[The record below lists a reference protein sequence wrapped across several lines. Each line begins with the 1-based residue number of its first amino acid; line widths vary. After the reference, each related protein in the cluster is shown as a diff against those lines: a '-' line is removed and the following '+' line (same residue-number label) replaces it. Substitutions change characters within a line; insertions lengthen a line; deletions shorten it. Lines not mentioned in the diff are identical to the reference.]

1 MTNHLA
7 GETSPYLLQHAD
19 NPVEWHPWGEAA
31 LQRARAENKP
41 ILLSIGYSACHWCHV
56 MAHESFE
63 EAQVAA
69 IMNAHFI
76 NIKVDREERPDLDQ
90 IYQEAHY
97 MLNHRSGGWPLTMFL
112 TPDQVPFFAG
122 TYFPRTARH
131 GMHGFI
137 DLLPRVAEFF
147 HTRQADIA
155 QQNHTLLKLLT
166 QTLPAQ
172 DTSFPDAAFF
182 HSHQP
187 IEDAWIRLRQLHDST
202 FGGFGDAPK
211 FLHPAELAFC
221 LKRFVIDGNSDAL
234 QLVTHTLE
242 KMATG
247 GLYDQLGGGFCR
259 YSTDRYWRIPHFEKM
274 LYDNALLLPLYADA
288 WLLTQ
293 NPLFQ
298 QVVEETIAWA
308 VREMWV
314 SRDDQDSAAF
324 CSSLDADSEGH
335 EGKFYVW
342 TREAIQAIL
351 TPEEYTVTT
360 AYYGLDRPPNFEH
373 TFWHLEVVQSIAA
386 IASQHHL
393 SELFVRQQVESAR
406 EKLLLARAQR
416 VRPDRDDK
424 ILTSWNALMIKG
436 LARAGQVFQR
446 LDWVTL
452 AEQTVDFIHQRL
464 WRDGRLLATIKNDK
478 AHLNAYLDD
487 YAFLLDGLL
496 SLMQTNFRQSDL
508 DFATILAE
516 MLLDQFEDPAVGGF
530 FFTSHDHEKLIH
542 RSKTGH
548 DNAIPAGNG
557 MATIALQRLG
567 YLLGEPRYLQA
578 AERALQLFSGGM
590 AQQPGTHCS
599 LVIALEEFLTPP
611 RIVILRGAQTALSTW
626 RSTLQPHTLRAVIVT
641 LSAELTNL
649 PDNINKPLP
658 VDGKVGAWVCEGRRC
673 LPEIQQLENL
683 LAVMSSSNKPD
694 QT

>member
-1 MTNHLA
+1 MPNHLI

-19 NPVEWHPWGEAA
+19 NPVEWYPWGEAA

-63 EAQVAA
+63 DPQVAA

-90 IYQEAHY
+90 IYQDAHY
-97 MLNHRSGGWPLTMFL
+97 ILNHRSGGWPLTMFL
-112 TPDQVPFFAG
+112 APDQIPFFGG
-122 TYFPRTARH
+122 TYFPRTAHH

-147 HTRQADIA
+147 RTRPADIE
-155 QQNHTLLKLLT
+155 QQSGSLLKLLT
-166 QTLPAQ
+166 RTLPAQ
-172 DTSFPDAAFF
+172 DTSLT
-182 HSHQP
+182 HSRQP
-187 IEDAWIRLRQLHDST
+187 IEEAWTYLHHLYDST
-202 FGGFGDAPK
+202 SGGFGDAPK

-221 LKRFVIDGNSDAL
+221 LRRFVIDGNEDAR

-242 KMATG
+242 KMAAG

-288 WLLTQ
+288 WLLTR

-298 QVVEETIAWA
+298 RVTEETIAWA
-308 VREMWV
+308 TREMWIA
-314 SRDDQDSAAF
+314 RDGRDLGAF
-324 CSSLDADSEGH
+324 CSSLDADAEGQ

-342 TREAIQAIL
+342 TREAVQAVL
-351 TPEEYTVTT
+351 TPEEYVVTV

-373 TFWHLEVVQSIAA
+373 ACWHLEVVQSIAA
-386 IASQHHL
+386 IASQHQL
-393 SELFVRQQVESAR
+393 SEPTVQERINSAR
-406 EKLLLARAQR
+406 KKLLLARAQR
-416 VRPDRDDK
+416 VRPGRDDK

-446 LDWVTL
+446 PEWVAL
-452 AEQTVDFIHQRL
+452 AERTVDFVREQL
-464 WRDGRLLATIKNDK
+464 WKDSRLLATFKDGK

-496 SLMQTNFRQSDL
+496 TLIQTRFRQSDL
-508 DFATILAE
+508 DFATALAE
-516 MLLDQFEDPAVGGF
+516 KLLDQFEDSAAGGF

-542 RSKTGH
+542 RAKTGH

-557 MATIALQRLG
+557 IAAIALQRLG
-567 YLLGEPRYLQA
+567 HLLGEPRYLQA
-578 AERALQLFSGGM
+578 AERTLQIFSDEIS
-590 AQQPGTHCS
+590 QQPGTHCS
-599 LVIALEEFLTPP
+599 LLIALEEFLTPP
-611 RIVILRGAQTALSTW
+611 QIVILRGEQTVLPIWQTAL
-626 RSTLQPHTLRAVIVT
+626 LPYTLRAVTVA
-641 LSAELTNL
+641 LPAGLADL
-649 PDNINKPLP
+649 PDNLNKPLP
-658 VDGKVGAWVCEGRRC
+658 VGEKAGAWVCEDRRC
-673 LPEIQQLENL
+673 LPEIRQLEDL
-683 LAVMSSSNKPD
+683 LAVIALR
-694 QT
+694 Q

>member
-1 MTNHLA
+1 VPNHLI

-19 NPVEWHPWGEAA
+19 NPVEWYPWGEAA

-63 EAQVAA
+63 DPQVAA

-90 IYQEAHY
+90 IYQDAHY
-97 MLNHRSGGWPLTMFL
+97 ILNHRSGGWPLTMFL
-112 TPDQVPFFAG
+112 APDQIPFFGG
-122 TYFPRTARH
+122 TYFPRTAHH

-147 HTRQADIA
+147 RTRPADIE
-155 QQNHTLLKLLT
+155 QQSGSLLKLLT
-166 QTLPAQ
+166 RTLPAQ
-172 DTSFPDAAFF
+172 DTSLT
-182 HSHQP
+182 HSRQP
-187 IEDAWIRLRQLHDST
+187 IEEAWTYLHHLYDST
-202 FGGFGDAPK
+202 SGGFGDAPK

-221 LKRFVIDGNSDAL
+221 LRRFVIDGNEDAR

-242 KMATG
+242 KMAAG

-288 WLLTQ
+288 WLLTR

-298 QVVEETIAWA
+298 RVTEETIAWA
-308 VREMWV
+308 TREMWIA
-314 SRDDQDSAAF
+314 RDGRDLGAF
-324 CSSLDADSEGH
+324 CSSLDADAEGQ

-342 TREAIQAIL
+342 TREAVQAVL
-351 TPEEYTVTT
+351 TPEEYVVTV

-373 TFWHLEVVQSIAA
+373 ACWHLEVVQSIAA
-386 IASQHHL
+386 IASQHQL
-393 SELFVRQQVESAR
+393 SEPTVQERINSAR
-406 EKLLLARAQR
+406 KKLLLARAQR
-416 VRPDRDDK
+416 VRPGRDDK

-446 LDWVTL
+446 PEWVAL
-452 AEQTVDFIHQRL
+452 AERTVDFVREQL
-464 WRDGRLLATIKNDK
+464 WKDSRLLATFKDGK

-496 SLMQTNFRQSDL
+496 TLIQTRFRQSDL
-508 DFATILAE
+508 DFATALAE
-516 MLLDQFEDPAVGGF
+516 KLLDQFEDSAAGGF

-542 RSKTGH
+542 RAKTGH

-557 MATIALQRLG
+557 IAAIALQRLG
-567 YLLGEPRYLQA
+567 HLLGEPRYLQA
-578 AERALQLFSGGM
+578 AERTLQIFSDEIS
-590 AQQPGTHCS
+590 QQPGTHCS
-599 LVIALEEFLTPP
+599 LLIALEEFLTPP
-611 RIVILRGAQTALSTW
+611 QIVILRGEQTVLPIWQTAL
-626 RSTLQPHTLRAVIVT
+626 LPYTLRAVTVA
-641 LSAELTNL
+641 LPAGLADL
-649 PDNINKPLP
+649 PDNLNKPLP
-658 VDGKVGAWVCEGRRC
+658 VGEKAGAWVCEDRRC
-673 LPEIQQLENL
+673 LPEIRQLEDL
-683 LAVMSSSNKPD
+683 LAVIALR
-694 QT
+694 Q